1 MKIKKRATHTHIAH
15 SSHAGARQIIHPG
28 TMVLDDRTSAT
39 LDGEDTGDLQDNIYI
54 ERLQLA

>member
-1 MKIKKRATHTHIAH
+1 MKIRERATHTHITYCA
-15 SSHAGARQIIHPG
+15 HAGARQPIHPG
-28 TMVLDDRTSAT
+28 TMVLDNRTSAT

>member
-1 MKIKKRATHTHIAH
+1 MLKLSHIANGP
-15 SSHAGARQIIHPG
+15 HAGARQPIHPG

>member
-1 MKIKKRATHTHIAH
+1 MKIKKRATLTHITYCAH
-15 SSHAGARQIIHPG
+15 TSARQPIHPG

-39 LDGEDTGDLQDNIYI
+39 LDGEDTGNLQDNIYI